1 MKKLALVLG
10 GGAAKGYAHI
20 GIIKVLEK
28 NGIKPDLIVGT
39 SMGAL
44 VGGLY
49 AIGKEPAELELLAQ
63 KFNSLGTFSL
73 ISTLFKD
80 NILNVSKAKKMIQSQ
95 VHELTH
101 DDCKIP
107 FVSIATEL
115 NTGKERRFTKG
126 LLKDSIMASVSIPGV
141 FPRLKIGK
149 NYYCD
154 GGLLNNL
161 PENVAKEIM
170 PEAIIL
176 SIDVIGDYASQVEK
190 LKFKTI
196 ETFLNASTLMTTNV
210 IKNRQQDADLR
221 ISISMPHISQ
231 MDFTKETAIKTI
243 KKGENF
249 ARRYMPEIKKLL
261 QMEK

>member
-10 GGAAKGYAHI
+10 GGAAKGYAHV
-20 GIIKVLEK
+20 GVIKVLEK
-28 NGIKPDLIVGT
+28 NGIVPDLIVGT

-44 VGGLY
+44 VGGFY
-49 AIGKEPAELELLAQ
+49 ASGKTVNQLEELTQ

-80 NILNVSKAKKMIQSQ
+80 NILNVDKAKRMIHAQ
-95 VHELTH
+95 VKELTH
-101 DDCKIP
+101 EDCKIP

-115 NTGKERRFTKG
+115 NTGKEKRFTKG
-126 LLKDSIMASVSIPGV
+126 YLKDSIIASVSIPGV
-141 FPRLKIGK
+141 FPRVKIGN

-161 PENVAKEIM
+161 PENVAREIM
-170 PEAIIL
+170 PDAIII

-190 LKFKTI
+190 LKLKTI

-210 IKNRQQDADLR
+210 IKNRIQDADLR
-221 ISISMPHISQ
+221 ITISMPHISQ
-231 MDFTKETAIKTI
+231 MDFSKETAIKTM